1 MKRLTR
7 LTCCAGIWVLA
18 GCSTGLDSNPTPASL
33 EVTFELA
40 EASQVDEVT
49 YSVTGNGITP
59 IEGVIDTSAPGSTA
73 SVEVFGLPPGLQY
86 LVSLTATTT
95 DGTITCEGAAR
106 FDVSVG
112 VATEVHVMLG
122 CKRTP
127 RLGGLRANGEFN
139 VCADLI
145 KVIAS
150 PLQTS
155 LSNGLALSADTSDQE
170 GDPVAYRW
178 TGSGGSLSDPSAAAT
193 TYTCEAE
200 GSQTVEV
207 EVSDDGFDHCVDSW
221 TIAVTCVVGDPGE
234 GDPTPALADSDPSEG
249 GSVVP
254 GAWLRLAFV
263 DPVSDAAIQGFSLQC
278 GGRQTGV
285 TVHRLG
291 DDGRVLVLN
300 PTDNLPGE
308 AVCSLSWLGPDG
320 PTTLGF
326 STEPRSGASVLY
338 DRTDPTRSVP
348 FPDDAWTQP
357 DPDSATG
364 LRLAPEIPAR
374 APDIRRVLANLVI
387 AIGDADGFSPLGP
400 LVLELSE
407 APDPASVPTT
417 QIESLDPL
425 ATVGLFDVDPGS
437 ATFGERI
444 PFELYV
450 RAMSAPSNPVVQHA
464 LVLFPSIPLTPR
476 GRYAAVITKRALAGP
491 GRAFESSTFMSAAL
505 GPASASEPSQVTQ
518 TRDRIEPALA
528 GLMAASPPVFADD
541 IALVTRFTVRSTE
554 GFTRDPLTMREQIQ
568 ELPPPA
574 FTIDRVEPGFGN
586 VEAIVHGTW
595 EAPEWREDRRIVRD
609 DDGLPVLVGTKQVP
623 FVLAIPVAAE
633 AAPVP
638 VTMYQHGNPGSAEN
652 EVPSQ
657 ALRYLADG
665 GHAVIG
671 FTDNANREVGSN
683 TDLQQ
688 AAILGPLLLN
698 GTLPD
703 FDIQT
708 TGEQLAFIRFIEEL
722 DELDLVPFGNPDGQP
737 DLDVSRP
744 LTYDGISSG
753 ANRGQAF
760 VPYAPEVVAAALV
773 VGGGR
778 GAEILFF
785 QDIVNPDGV
794 GSPLLNAVTLFAPSI
809 RPIDVWLGI
818 ALYQLVLDPQDQ
830 HNHASFMYANPIE
843 VGGTRK
849 KPSVLVQEGIGDTF
863 VPNNATRSLVFALG
877 ATPLV
882 GPVAQPVPYLS
893 EADAPLAANVD
904 AQTTS
909 AYAQYVPA
917 GIPGLPETPGCEF
930 ETEGHF
936 CAQVARGSLD
946 QRMTFFRTALESE
959 APTVVSGPV
968 NLCSPSE
975 DCDDDDPCTRDR
987 CEPTTGDC
995 LNTPRNGNACDLDGS
1010 PGFCV
1015 RGVCTGIEMCGT
1027 IDEGLQTA
1035 TRTATCTLQGIP
1047 FGVSVILAARALDPV
1062 GPGPVDY
1069 AVQTAIALDEGSI
1082 QLFGNIAGFAD
1093 VLKFDAIVAS
1103 TSGSVDPAPV
1113 ITTIGD
1119 ALCRFSLVPENAVAA
1134 VTSEAIVTT
1143 WQFEQD
1149 ATTQEI
1155 TLQDIDFAFLASS
1168 FDVNATTIEPGAN
1181 CTWDMGPPRLLE
1193 MP

>member
-1 MKRLTR
+1 
-7 LTCCAGIWVLA
+7 
-18 GCSTGLDSNPTPASL
+18 
-33 EVTFELA
+33 
-40 EASQVDEVT
+40 
-49 YSVTGNGITP
+49 
-59 IEGVIDTSAPGSTA
+59 
-73 SVEVFGLPPGLQY
+73 
-86 LVSLTATTT
+86 LV
-95 DGTITCEGAAR
+95 
-106 FDVSVG
+106 
-112 VATEVHVMLG
+112 
-122 CKRTP
+122 
-127 RLGGLRANGEFN
+127 
-139 VCADLI
+139 
-145 KVIAS
+145 
-150 PLQTS
+150 
-155 LSNGLALSADTSDQE
+155 
-170 GDPVAYRW
+170 
-178 TGSGGSLSDPSAAAT
+178 
-193 TYTCEAE
+193 
-200 GSQTVEV
+200 
-207 EVSDDGFDHCVDSW
+207 
-221 TIAVTCVVGDPGE
+221 
-234 GDPTPALADSDPSEG
+234 
-249 GSVVP
+249 
-254 GAWLRLAFV
+254 
-263 DPVSDAAIQGFSLQC
+263 
-278 GGRQTGV
+278 
-285 TVHRLG
+285 
-291 DDGRVLVLN
+291 
-300 PTDNLPGE
+300 
-308 AVCSLSWLGPDG
+308 
-320 PTTLGF
+320 
-326 STEPRSGASVLY
+326 
-338 DRTDPTRSVP
+338 
-348 FPDDAWTQP
+348 
-357 DPDSATG
+357 
-364 LRLAPEIPAR
+364 PEIPAR
-374 APDIRRVLANLVI
+374 AADIRRVLANLVI

-400 LVLELSE
+400 LVIELSE
-407 APDPASVPTT
+407 APDPASLPTT

-476 GRYAAVITKRALAGP
+476 SQYAFVITKRAVAAP
-491 GRAFESSTFMSAAL
+491 GGAFEPSAFMSAVL
-505 GPASASEPSQVTQ
+505 GPTSASEPPQVTA
-518 TRDRIEPALA
+518 TRDQIEPALA
-528 GLMAASPPVFADD
+528 GLSASSPPVFADD

-568 ELPPPA
+568 DLPAPA

-586 VEAIVHGTW
+586 VEALVYGTW

-623 FVLAIPVAAE
+623 FVLAIPVAAV

-652 EVPSQ
+652 EVPNQ

-683 TDLQQ
+683 TDLQR
-688 AAILGPLLLN
+688 AAILGPLLLT
-698 GTLPD
+698 GEPPD

-708 TGEQLAFIRFIEEL
+708 TGEQLAFIRFVEEL
-722 DELDLVPFGNPDGQP
+722 DELDVVPFGSPDGQP
-737 DLDVSRP
+737 DLDVAQP

-778 GAEILFF
+778 GAEVLFF

-863 VPNNATRSLVFALG
+863 VPNNATRSLAFALG

-882 GPVAQPVPYLS
+882 GPVAQPVPYLPRA
-893 EADAPLAANVD
+893 EAPLTANVD
-904 AQTTS
+904 AETTS
-909 AYAQYVPA
+909 AYVQYVPT

-946 QRMTFFRTALESE
+946 QRLTFFRTALENE

-968 NLCSPSE
+968 NLCSPTQ

-987 CEPTTGDC
+987 CQPTTGNC
-995 LNTPRNGNACDLDGS
+995 LNTPRSGDACDLDGS

-1015 RGVCTGIEMCGT
+1015 RGVCTGIEMCGM
-1027 IDEGLQTA
+1027 IDEDLQTA
-1035 TRTATCTLQGIP
+1035 TRTATCRLQGIP

-1082 QLFGNIAGFAD
+1082 ELFGNIANVAD
-1093 VLKFDAIVAS
+1093 VFRFDSIVAS
-1103 TSGSVDPAPV
+1103 TSGSVDPAP
-1113 ITTIGD
+1113 
-1119 ALCRFSLVPENAVAA
+1119 ALTVLPDGLCQFSLVPDNAVAA
-1134 VTSEAIVTT
+1134 VTSDVIVTT
-1143 WQFEQD
+1143 WEFAQD
-1149 ATTQEI
+1149 ATAQEV
-1155 TLQDIDFAFLASS
+1155 TLQDIEFEFSVAGFGIE
-1168 FDVNATTIEPGAN
+1168 ATTTGPDAT
-1181 CTWDMGPPRLLE
+1181 CTWDMGPPRLVE